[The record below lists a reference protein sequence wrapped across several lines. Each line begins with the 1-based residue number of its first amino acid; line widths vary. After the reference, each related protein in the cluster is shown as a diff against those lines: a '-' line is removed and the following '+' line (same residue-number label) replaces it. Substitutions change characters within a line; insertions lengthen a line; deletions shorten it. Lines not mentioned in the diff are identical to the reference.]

1 MLNIKQNYNFEQTQD
16 QRQEQKIGQRGR
28 GDSSGA
34 PPSRNIWMSVH
45 GNRCSCPD
53 CRRYYVLENKEVK
66 ERSTRII
73 PEYKHRT
80 LDCYEYVTNKT
91 INKFKEAYKLEDIEK

>member
-1 MLNIKQNYNFEQTQD
+1 MLNIEQNYNFEQTQD
-16 QRQEQKIGQRGR
+16 QRQEQKIGQRGK

-34 PPSRNIWMSVH
+34 PPSRNIWISVH

-73 PEYKHRT
+73 PEDKHRT

>member
-16 QRQEQKIGQRGR
+16 QRQEQKIGQRGK

-45 GNRCSCPD
+45 GHRCSCPD
-53 CRRYYVLENKEVK
+53 CRRYYVIENKEVK

-73 PEYKHRT
+73 PEDKHRT
-80 LDCYEYVTNKT
+80 LDCFEYVNDRK
-91 INKFKEAYKLEDIEK
+91 INKFKEAYRLEDIEK